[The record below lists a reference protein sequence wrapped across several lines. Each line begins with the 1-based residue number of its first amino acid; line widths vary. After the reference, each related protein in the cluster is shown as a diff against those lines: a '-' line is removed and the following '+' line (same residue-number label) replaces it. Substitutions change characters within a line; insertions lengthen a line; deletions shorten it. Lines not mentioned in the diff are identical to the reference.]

1 MEPNLHP
8 HTNHLIREASPY
20 LQQHAH
26 NPVDWYPWGEEAL
39 ERARAEDKPIFLSIG
54 YSTCHWCHVMEKEV
68 FEQEEFAPLFNDNYI
83 CIKVDREERPDLDH
97 IYMNFT
103 HALNGSGGWPMNI
116 FLTPDLRPFYA
127 ATYIPPRASHG
138 SPGIGEV
145 LESIR
150 DIYKEQKGRVENIAE
165 TVMEQIRSADERLRE
180 DRPGLSDAIIDEL
193 YENLVLRFDPV
204 FHGFGSSPK
213 FPTPQNLIFLL
224 NYSRLHP
231 VSGTSDGISASQEA
245 ESGGDHHALEMV
257 MDTMESMYRG
267 GIYDHVGGGLSRYS
281 VDRQWLV
288 PHFEKMLY
296 DNAFLMEAAALGYAE
311 KPLPM
316 FRNLYYRT
324 LDYLRESMTSPEGLY
339 YSAEDADSEGH
350 EGKFYVFSEAEIDE
364 ILGEGSGDFKKV
376 FNVSST
382 GNFEGK
388 NILNLIGSDLDVTM
402 GEEARFR
409 PQLDQIR
416 AVRDRRIRP
425 HRDEKILFSWNAM
438 AVRALALGGR
448 VFQDGDLQVL
458 AQQTLKILIGQMDR
472 NGILHTSMRDGIM
485 GPAGVLD
492 DYAYGAHAL
501 LALYEATGEGD
512 YLLEAMAMADRTIN
526 LFWDRDAHG
535 FHLAMQDTP
544 DLIMNPVDPY
554 DSAIPSGNGIMTK
567 VLMELSIYAHEPRY
581 RELLDQQLDRFSG
594 ILVRA
599 SEAVVTMA
607 DAWQTH
613 QLDRDLAILTGPDA
627 VMIREKM
634 KTAALPHHV
643 QLVPRTSPLRTR
655 IDFLSQLGDGEQVT
669 LYACT
674 KGACSLPRELK

>member
-165 TVMEQIRSADERLRE
+165 TVMEQIRSADERIRE

-438 AVRALALGGR
+438 TVRALALGGR

-613 QLDRDLAILTGPDA
+613 QLDQDLAILTGPDA
-627 VMIREKM
+627 VMIRETM
-634 KTAALPHHV
+634 KTEALPHHV

-669 LYACT
+669 LYACS

>member
-39 ERARAEDKPIFLSIG
+39 ERAKAEDKPIFLSIG

-165 TVMEQIRSADERLRE
+165 TVMEQIRSADERIRE

-257 MDTMESMYRG
+257 RDTIESMYRG

-409 PQLDQIR
+409 PQLDRIR

-448 VFQDGDLQVL
+448 VFQDGELQVL
-458 AQQTLKILIGQMDR
+458 AQQTLKVLVAQMDR

-567 VLMELSIYAHEPRY
+567 VLMELSIYAHEARY

-613 QLDRDLAILTGPDA
+613 QLDQDLAILTGPDA
-627 VMIREKM
+627 VMIRETM
-634 KTAALPHHV
+634 KTEALPHHV

-669 LYACT
+669 LYACS